1 MCLIF
6 SGVPDFFR
14 HGLDVP
20 EKIRHCLKKS
30 GTASYNRKKCVRGQ
44 GVRGVCTIVVPL
56 CTNFSR
62 SRLPRIY
69 IVPDSPQIRARLVP
83 D

>member
-30 GTASYNRKKCVRGQ
+30 GRASYRASYNRKCVQEQLARHQ
-44 GVRGVCTIVVPL
+44 NTIEAIAL
-56 CTNFSR
+56 RNGCAIDR
-62 SRLPRIY
+62 SSHVYQFL
-69 IVPDSPQIRARLVP
+69 QE
-83 D
+83 